1 MNKKQR
7 KLQAQVNGAKA
18 AGTKSPAGLQISSKN
33 AIRHGL
39 TSKTLVLSNESQ
51 AIFEQLRDSYIAK
64 FQPQDDVEMDL
75 VHEMVAALWRLR
87 RMRGIETAL
96 FDLEMDRQEED
107 IEKDFSHIDEP
118 TRTAVAYTSLA
129 NNSNTLSLY
138 LRYESTFRRSFD
150 RALANLLH
158 LRATLSAP
166 TDAPTAGTPDTPAAP
181 KPVPIA
187 AARVHPE
194 TPTESAENKNYET
207 TPTISPKSAET
218 GPNQAV
224 DGTL

>member
-51 AIFEQLRDSYIAK
+51 AIFEQLRDSYVAK

-75 VHEMVAALWRLR
+75 IHEMVAALWRLR

-118 TRTAVAYTSLA
+118 TRTAVAYTALA
-129 NNSNTLSLY
+129 DKSNTLALY

-150 RALANLLH
+150 RALSNLLR
-158 LRATLSAP
+158 LRALNAP
-166 TDAPTAGTPDTPAAP
+166 KDAPPSITPETA
-181 KPVPIA
+181 PVPITA
-187 AARVHPE
+187 TINQKPASPATQFHPE
-194 TPTESAENKNYET
+194 SPTTSPETANYET
-207 TPTISPKSAET
+207 TPKLPNPNPRSA
-218 GPNQAV
+218 V
-224 DGTL
+224 